1 MKATFSQT
9 PIVMK
14 PSVRNRSTS
23 RTLPGFTLI
32 ELLVVIA
39 VIAIL
44 ASLLL
49 PALSVA
55 RNKAWRIQC
64 ASQLRQLGLG
74 FNLFVN
80 DKQDRYPAAGYG
92 NSANNGQLAWD
103 SWIYRYIGGVAPD
116 SAIDTGLTPTVFSPK
131 IEKCPAD
138 RIPTAAADPQWG
150 WVTFGLR
157 RTYAMNSVGPN
168 WSSDWQVDPKN
179 GSYPLPDL
187 SANGRHVV
195 GIYWQ
200 DGRTPDWDAPGYRS
214 SVVTDAA
221 GTILLAEEPNIQN
234 VVGNIWP
241 CICNGPKYSGASSP
255 DLYQVDPSPDAKNFG
270 NDQYGIH
277 SHRFNYLFHDNHVE
291 ALRIEQTVGS
301 GTLANPRG
309 MWTVKQ
315 GD

>member
-1 MKATFSQT
+1 
-9 PIVMK
+9 
-14 PSVRNRSTS
+14 
-23 RTLPGFTLI
+23 LI

-39 VIAIL
+39 IIAIL

-64 ASQLRQLGLG
+64 ASQLRQLGVG
-74 FNLFVN
+74 FNLFLS
-80 DKQDRYPAAGYG
+80 DKEDRYPAAGYG
-92 NSANNGQLAWD
+92 NAANNGQLAWD
-103 SWIYRYIGGVAPD
+103 SWIFRYIGGVAPD
-116 SAIDTGLTPTVFSPK
+116 SAIDTGLTPTGVSPK

-138 RIPTAAADPQWG
+138 RIPTSAKDPQWG

-157 RTYAMNSVGPN
+157 RTYSMNSVGPN
-168 WSSDWQVDPKN
+168 YGTDWQVDPKN
-179 GSYPLPDL
+179 GTYPLPDL
-187 SANGRHVV
+187 SAPGRHGV

-200 DGRTPDWDAPGYRS
+200 DNRTPDWDAPGYRS
-214 SVVTDAA
+214 SVVADTA

-241 CICNGPKYSGASSP
+241 CICNGPKYSGTGSP

-270 NDQYGIH
+270 NDEYGIH

-301 GTLANPRG
+301 GTLADPKG
-309 MWTVKQ
+309 MWTVQK

>member
-1 MKATFSQT
+1 MK
-9 PIVMK
+9 PPVKHKIVMK
-14 PSVRNRSTS
+14 PSFRTQPIPRTS
-23 RTLPGFTLI
+23 AGFTLI

-39 VIAIL
+39 IIAIL

-49 PALSVA
+49 PALSA
-55 RNKAWRIQC
+55 SRNKAWRIQC
-64 ASQLRQLGLG
+64 ASQMRQLGLG
-74 FNLFVN
+74 ISLFAN
-80 DKQDRYPAAGYG
+80 DKADHFPPAGYG
-92 NSANNGQLAWD
+92 NAANNGQLAWD
-103 SWIYRYIGGVAPD
+103 SWIYRYIGGAASD
-116 SAIDTGLTPTVFSPK
+116 SAIDTGLTPTAFSPK

-138 RIPTAAADPQWG
+138 RIPTATSDPQWG

-168 WSSDWQVDPKN
+168 YATDWQVDPK
-179 GSYPLPDL
+179 GGAYPLPDL
-187 SANGRHVV
+187 TVPGRHGV

-200 DGRTPDWDAPGYRS
+200 DSRTPDWEAPGYKS
-214 SVVTDAA
+214 SAVADNA

-241 CICNGPKYSGASSP
+241 CICNGPKYSGTSSP

-270 NDQYGIH
+270 NDEYGIH

-291 ALRIEQTVGS
+291 ALRIEQTVGT
-301 GTLANPRG
+301 GTLAAPKG
-309 MWTVKQ
+309 MWTVTQ

>member
-80 DKQDRYPAAGYG
+80 DRQDRYPAAGYG

-187 SANGRHVV
+187 SANGRHGV